1 MNTLEKVEAYY
12 AKDQKFKKEIAILRE
27 LALETEFQE
36 AFKWGSP
43 IYTIENKNV
52 LAIMA
57 FKNHFGI
64 WFFNGV
70 FLNDPEKVLEN
81 AQEGKTKAMRH
92 WKFTSGDAIDKKEI
106 LNYMREAIDNQKKG
120 KILAPLKKA
129 KKQLEIPTIL
139 QRLLDKNIE
148 NQKAFDTLTEG
159 KRNEYIEYITDAKQ
173 EKTKVSRL
181 EKILP
186 MILEGKGLHD
196 KYR

>member
-70 FLNDPEKVLEN
+70 FLNDPKKVLEN

-139 QRLLDKNIE
+139 QRLLDKNTE

>member
-1 MNTLEKVEAYY
+1 MNTFEKVEAYY
-12 AKDQKFKKEIAILRE
+12 AKDRKFKKEIAILRE
-27 LALETEFQE
+27 LALETQFEE
-36 AFKWGSP
+36 TLKWGSP
-43 IYTIENKNV
+43 VYTIENKNV

-70 FLNDPEKVLEN
+70 FLNDPKNVLEN

-92 WKFTSGDAIDKKEI
+92 WKFTSGDAIDKKAI
-106 LNYMREAIDNQKKG
+106 LNYMQEAIDNQKKG
-120 KILAPLKKA
+120 RVLAPLKKS
-129 KKQLEIPTIL
+129 KKLLEIPAIF
-139 QRLLDKNIE
+139 QNLLDKNTA
-148 NQKAFDTLTEG
+148 NQKAFDTLTKG

-173 EKTKVSRL
+173 EKTKISRL